1 VTIGPTRAA
10 SNSALSLLAASS
22 IATLIA
28 MAPPW
33 PPHRLGHDPA
43 NGGGS
48 LAAVIQGLLTVL
60 LCMAIADTL
69 VHKPPARS
77 PAASTRSTT

>member
-1 VTIGPTRAA
+1 V
-10 SNSALSLLAASS
+10 ALSLLAASS

-48 LAAVIQGLLTVL
+48 LAAVIQDLLTVL
-60 LCMAIADTL
+60 LYMGIAGSL
-69 VHKPPARS
+69 VH
-77 PAASTRSTT
+77 